1 MHLCNFTFIIP
12 HKNIPSLLQRCIDS
26 IPQREDVHI
35 VVVDDNSDSCQVDFS
50 HFPGLNNPFVEV
62 IFTKEGYGAGY
73 ARNVGLKQV
82 QSKWVLFAD
91 ADDFFHKDFYNII
104 SAYEK
109 SSYEVVYFDSY
120 SVFSDTLVKTYNRED
135 ILKKYVDTKDENV
148 LRFMSHSVWGKMFL
162 KNFLDEKNI
171 LCDETPASNDVL
183 FSGLAGLYAT
193 KLKIDKRVLYCCTIR
208 SGSICTQINISNIEA
223 RIFVAR
229 KFNLILKDNYIDA
242 KYWMNLIG
250 PILSLMRIK
259 RRIGSTLLLDYF
271 MHTQWIRI
279 YYDLCDSGSRFIKRL
294 WGVNKDKD
302 MRKLQKEMRL

>member
-1 MHLCNFTFIIP
+1 
-12 HKNIPSLLQRCIDS
+12 
-26 IPQREDVHI
+26 
-35 VVVDDNSDSCQVDFS
+35 
-50 HFPGLNNPFVEV
+50 
-62 IFTKEGYGAGY
+62 
-73 ARNVGLKQV
+73 
-82 QSKWVLFAD
+82 
-91 ADDFFHKDFYNII
+91 
-104 SAYEK
+104 
-109 SSYEVVYFDSY
+109 
-120 SVFSDTLVKTYNRED
+120 
-135 ILKKYVDTKDENV
+135 
-148 LRFMSHSVWGKMFL
+148 MSHSVWGKMFL

-271 MHTQWIRI
+271 MLTQWIRI

>member
-1 MHLCNFTFIIP
+1 MQMI
-12 HKNIPSLLQRCIDS
+12 
-26 IPQREDVHI
+26 
-35 VVVDDNSDSCQVDFS
+35 
-50 HFPGLNNPFVEV
+50 
-62 IFTKEGYGAGY
+62 
-73 ARNVGLKQV
+73 
-82 QSKWVLFAD
+82 
-91 ADDFFHKDFYNII
+91 FFHKDFYNII

-135 ILKKYVDTKDENV
+135 IFKKYVDTKDENV

-162 KNFLDEKNI
+162 KSFLDEKSI

-208 SGSICTQINISNIEA
+208 SGSICTQINISNIKA

-229 KFNLILKDNYIDA
+229 KFNLILKDNSIDA

-250 PILSLMRIK
+250 PILSLMRIE
-259 RRIGSTLLLDYF
+259 RRIGGTLLLDYF

-294 WGVNKDKD
+294 GGVNKDKD
-302 MRKLQKEMRL
+302 MRKLQKEIRL

>member
-1 MHLCNFTFIIP
+1 
-12 HKNIPSLLQRCIDS
+12 
-26 IPQREDVHI
+26 
-35 VVVDDNSDSCQVDFS
+35 
-50 HFPGLNNPFVEV
+50 
-62 IFTKEGYGAGY
+62 
-73 ARNVGLKQV
+73 
-82 QSKWVLFAD
+82 
-91 ADDFFHKDFYNII
+91 
-104 SAYEK
+104 
-109 SSYEVVYFDSY
+109 
-120 SVFSDTLVKTYNRED
+120 
-135 ILKKYVDTKDENV
+135 
-148 LRFMSHSVWGKMFL
+148 MSHSVWGKMFL

-279 YYDLCDSGSRFIKRL
+279 YYDLCDSGSRFISDFGELIRIKI
-294 WGVNKDKD
+294 
-302 MRKLQKEMRL
+302 

>member
-1 MHLCNFTFIIP
+1 MEKVNILYSIIIP
-12 HKNIPSLLQRCIDS
+12 HYNIPELLQRCLNS
-26 IPQREDVHI
+26 IPDLPSFQVI
-35 VVVDDNSDSCQVDFS
+35 IVDDCSDGKIVDFRY
-50 HFPGLNNPFVEV
+50 FPGMERENVKC
-62 IFTKEGYGAGY
+62 IFLKERHGAGF
-73 ARNVGLKQV
+73 ARNLGLRYACG
-82 QSKWVLFAD
+82 KWVLFAD

-135 ILKKYVDTKDENV
+135 IFKKYVDTKDENV
-148 LRFMSHSVWGKMFL
+148 L
-162 KNFLDEKNI
+162 
-171 LCDETPASNDVL
+171 L

-208 SGSICTQINISNIEA
+208 SGSICTQINISNIKA

-229 KFNLILKDNYIDA
+229 KFNLILKDNSIDA

-250 PILSLMRIK
+250 PILSLMRIE
-259 RRIGSTLLLDYF
+259 RRIGGTLLLDYF

-294 WGVNKDKD
+294 GGVNKDKD
-302 MRKLQKEMRL
+302 MRKLQKEIRL